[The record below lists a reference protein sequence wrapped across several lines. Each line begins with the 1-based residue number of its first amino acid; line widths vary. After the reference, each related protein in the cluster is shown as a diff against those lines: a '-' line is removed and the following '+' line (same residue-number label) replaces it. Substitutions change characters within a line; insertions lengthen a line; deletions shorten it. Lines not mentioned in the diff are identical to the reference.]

1 MKENI
6 INNFDIPSKVYAK
19 EVNKLTNVAGCL
31 MPNENNV
38 KINLRRIPNNSY
50 PTISSK
56 EFVLEKL
63 LIALKDTC
71 SSVKSFFI
79 DFEHAMIKAI
89 EEVFEDS
96 VSIHLC
102 YYHLSQSVWRKVQN
116 LGLAT
121 KYTKD
126 KEFRYSV
133 RMINALAFL
142 PLNVI

>member
-1 MKENI
+1 MA
-6 INNFDIPSKVYAK
+6 P
-19 EVNKLTNVAGCL
+19 
-31 MPNENNV
+31 
-38 KINLRRIPNNSY
+38 
-50 PTISSK
+50 
-56 EFVLEKL
+56 
-63 LIALKDTC
+63 KDMC
-71 SSVKSFFI
+71 SSVKSFSI
-79 DFEHAMIKAI
+79 DFELAMIKAI

-133 RMINALAFL
+133 GMINALAFL
-142 PLNVI
+142 PLNIIKKGTIHVPNV